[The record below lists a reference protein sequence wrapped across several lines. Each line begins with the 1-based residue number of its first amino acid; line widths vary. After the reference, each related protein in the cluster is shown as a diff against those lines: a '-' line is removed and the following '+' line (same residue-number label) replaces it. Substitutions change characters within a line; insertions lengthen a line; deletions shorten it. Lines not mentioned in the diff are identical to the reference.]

1 MSTFLSRSTSRRETA
16 REHRTKPQKGTM
28 GQPCYNRH
36 QIRQN
41 LSGIAGILRGVD
53 PLIKRDAAAVYH
65 FLVQGLGREPSRQ
78 GNVAI
83 ITRPPNSLRPAPMG
97 INPGRFQ
104 FQMQLNG
111 ARGW

>member
-1 MSTFLSRSTSRRETA
+1 
-16 REHRTKPQKGTM
+16 M
-28 GQPCYNRH
+28 GHPCYNRH
-36 QIRQN
+36 QTRQN

-53 PLIKRDAAAVYH
+53 SLIKLNAAAVYH
-65 FLVQGLGREPSRQ
+65 FLVQESGREPSRQ
-78 GNVAI
+78 GNVAV
-83 ITRPPNSLRPAPMG
+83 ITRLPNSLRPAPMG

>member
-1 MSTFLSRSTSRRETA
+1 
-16 REHRTKPQKGTM
+16 M
-28 GQPCYNRH
+28 GHPCYNRN

-41 LSGIAGILRGVD
+41 LSGIAGILRGVG
-53 PLIKRDAAAVYH
+53 PLIKLNAAAVYH
-65 FLVQGLGREPSRQ
+65 FLVQESRREPSRQ
-78 GNVAI
+78 GNVAV
-83 ITRPPNSLRPAPMG
+83 ITLAPKSLPPAPMG